1 MAERVR
7 LGSTCEIRP
16 MDLPVGDKD
25 KHIIYLAKVL
35 MINDDGTVDLS
46 IPTFMD
52 EQVDL
57 YRNTRYSFL
66 FIEENSYLESDRTL
80 KVAQGVFLQRIRIDN
95 KPMAKIRLVTDVNK
109 IQRRDYYRIG
119 CRIEMFFQTISLRQD
134 DLRRSDYINLISE
147 SIDNDAW
154 KQGTILDISGGGMK
168 FQTESPIIDLPY
180 IYGSFLLNINGKEK
194 RIGVSGKV
202 LSRQPVP
209 RSLLCTHRVKFEPQA
224 SKAQNDILAYVYAKQ
239 RLVVKTSG

>member
-7 LGSTCEIRP
+7 LGATCEIRP
-16 MDLPVGDKD
+16 MDLTQDDKN
-25 KHIIYLAKVL
+25 KHIIYLSKVL
-35 MINDDGTVDLS
+35 MINEDGTVDLS
-46 IPTFMD
+46 VPTFMD

-57 YRNTRYSFL
+57 ERNTRYSFL
-66 FIEENSYLESDRTL
+66 FIEENNFLENDKTL

-95 KPMAKIRLVTDVNK
+95 KPMAKIRLVTDINK
-109 IQRRDYYRIG
+109 IQRRDFFRIG
-119 CRIEMFFQTISLRQD
+119 CRIDMFFQTISLRSED
-134 DLRRSDYINLISE
+134 FRRSDYIDLISE
-147 SIDNDAW
+147 NIDNDAW
-154 KQGTILDISGGGMK
+154 KEGIILDISGGGMK

-180 IYGSFLLNINGKEK
+180 IYSTFLLNVNGKEK

-224 SKAQNDILAYVYAKQ
+224 SRAQNDILAYVYAKQ
-239 RLVVKTSG
+239 RLVVKK